1 MSAQWF
7 LLIMIMVSL
16 LWDWFLEHLT
26 EVQRRRPLPPE
37 VSSIY
42 DEERYSTY
50 LAYVATQRKVGL
62 CRVMAASM
70 IDVLVIFSPFFM
82 WVEMVS
88 QGNSYLST
96 GIAAIAIALL
106 CMPVGYCTSRY
117 LALKVDEKY
126 GLNHLSAAEFNRD
139 YLKKTIFEIIS
150 TLIILELVVCL
161 GEGYRQVSGSLAG
174 NVPAVAG
181 IALGLVVVAFLVASL
196 FSLGSFA
203 VKRSMYTYSSF
214 PEGEVREAIEEII
227 GGCRKRVHRLSVYN
241 ESSKSTGKNAFA
253 LKLPWFREIAI
264 ADNFLDDNSDGELLA
279 VVAHEVGHLNRHRG
293 MLDVV
298 ELLPLAFFF
307 TVVCAALMNP
317 GAVGAF
323 VEWVDGSFGLSSANY
338 YLLAC
343 VVLNGIKPFT
353 VAFGCLSNY
362 SIRQEEYEADRAAVC
377 AGYGTDLAEM
387 LIKLE
392 RDELRNVNP
401 HPLVEAAEYDHPGM
415 VNRLRAIYREI
426 EKQRAQYERT

>member
-7 LLIMIMVSL
+7 LLIMIMLSL

-26 EVQRRRPLPPE
+26 EVQRKRPLPLE

-50 LAYVATQRKVGL
+50 LAYVATRRKVEL
-62 CRVMAASM
+62 YRVIGSSV
-70 IDVLVIFSPFFM
+70 IDVLVIFSPFFA
-82 WVEMVS
+82 WIEMVS
-88 QGNSYLST
+88 QGNSYLAT

-117 LALKVDEKY
+117 LTLRVDEEY
-126 GLNHLSAAEFNRD
+126 GLNHLSAVEFNRD
-139 YLKKTIFEIIS
+139 YFKKTSFEIIS
-150 TLIILELVVCL
+150 TLVILELVVCL
-161 GEGYRQVSGSLAG
+161 GEGYRQVSGFLAG

-181 IALGLVVVAFLVASL
+181 IALGLVAVTFLAAFVL
-196 FSLGSFA
+196 SLGSFA
-203 VKRSMYTYSSF
+203 VERSMYTYHSF
-214 PEGEVREAIEEII
+214 PEGEVRDAIEEII
-227 GGCRKRVHRLSVYN
+227 KGCRKRVHRLSVYN
-241 ESSKSTGKNAFA
+241 ESSKSTEKNAFA
-253 LKLPWFREIAI
+253 LKLPWFREIAV

-293 MLDVV
+293 VLDVV
-298 ELLPLAFFF
+298 ELLPLALFFA
-307 TVVCAALMNP
+307 VVCAALMNP

-323 VEWVDGSFGLSSANY
+323 AEWVDGSFGLSSANY

-343 VVLNGIKPFT
+343 VVLNGIKPFA
-353 VAFGCLSNY
+353 VALECLSNY
-362 SIRQEEYEADRAAVC
+362 SRRQEEYEADRAAVR

-387 LIKLE
+387 LIKLD

-401 HPLVEAAEYDHPGM
+401 HPLVEAVEYDHPGT

-426 EKQRAQYERT
+426 EQQRAK